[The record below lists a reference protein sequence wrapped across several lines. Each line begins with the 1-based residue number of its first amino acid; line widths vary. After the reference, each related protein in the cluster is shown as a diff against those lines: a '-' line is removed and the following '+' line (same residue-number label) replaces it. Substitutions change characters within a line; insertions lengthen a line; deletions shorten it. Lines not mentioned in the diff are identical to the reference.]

1 MIRVCKLP
9 YSGCNR
15 IYSVLQAEFRCCL
28 YDAKRNRLVQAEFRC
43 CLYDAKRNRLVA
55 LIVILDNTPARIS
68 QSRINSKDY
77 QLSFLFKVIRKIEV
91 CGNLLYI
98 LEVFKTLDD
107 LENLVGLLLVERDC
121 CVGNLADIG

>member
-1 MIRVCKLP
+1 MISVGNLAYP
-9 YSGCNR
+9 GCDR
-15 IYSVLQAEFRCCL
+15 IYSVHQAEFRCCL
-28 YDAKRNRLVQAEFRC
+28 YDT
-43 CLYDAKRNRLVA
+43 KRNRLVA

-107 LENLVGLLLVERDC
+107 LENLVGLLLVKCDC
-121 CVGNLADIG
+121 CVGNLVDIG